1 MTEAATWTYVCHRDD
16 IVPNTGVAAKVGTA
30 QVAVFR
36 VVAPDGTEDG
46 PDNGIFALDNFDVRS
61 QANVLSRGLIGEL
74 GTETGPVLVVAS
86 PVYKNHLCLRT
97 GRYLEDA
104 AWSVKAW
111 AVTCGD
117 DGAIMVRAS

>member
-1 MTEAATWTYVCHRDD
+1 MTDAAHWTFICHRDD
-16 IVPNTGVAAKVGTA
+16 IVPNTGVAAKVGDA

-36 VVAPDGTEDG
+36 VVAPDGSEEG

-74 GTETGPVLVVAS
+74 STESGPALVVAS
-86 PVYKNHLCLRT
+86 PVYKNHLCLKT
-97 GRYLEDA
+97 GRCLEDE

-111 AVTCGD
+111 TVRCGD
-117 DGAIMVRAS
+117 DGAIMVKTS

>member
-1 MTEAATWTYVCHRDD
+1 MTDAASWTFVCHRDD
-16 IVPNTGVAAKVGTA
+16 IVPNTGVCAKVGSS

-46 PDNGIFALDNFDVRS
+46 VFAIDNFDVRS

-74 GTETGPVLVVAS
+74 TTETGPELVVAS
-86 PVYKNHLCLRT
+86 PVYKNHLCLRS
-97 GRYLEDA
+97 GRCLEDE

-111 AVTCGD
+111 SVTCGD
-117 DGAIMVRAS
+117 DGAIMVKAS

>member
-1 MTEAATWTYVCHRDD
+1 MTDAASWTFVCHRDD
-16 IVPNTGVAAKVGTA
+16 IVPNTGVCAKVGAA

-46 PDNGIFALDNFDVRS
+46 IFALDNFDVRS
-61 QANVLSRGLIGEL
+61 QANVMSRGLIGEL
-74 GTETGPVLVVAS
+74 STETGPELVVAS
-86 PVYKNHLCLRT
+86 PVYKNHLCLRS
-97 GRYLEDA
+97 GRCLEDE

-117 DGAIMVRAS
+117 DGAIMVKAS

>member
-1 MTEAATWTYVCHRDD
+1 MTEAASWTYVCHRDD
-16 IVPNTGVAAKVGTA
+16 IVPNTGVAARVGEA

-46 PDNGIFALDNFDVRS
+46 IFAVDNFDVRS

-74 GTETGPVLVVAS
+74 GTETGPALVVAS
-86 PVYKNHLCLRT
+86 PIYKNHLCLRS
-97 GRYLEDA
+97 GRCLEDE

-111 AVTCGD
+111 VVACGA

>member
-1 MTEAATWTYVCHRDD
+1 MTDAASWTFVCHRDD
-16 IVPNTGVAAKVGTA
+16 IVPNTGVCAKVGEA

-36 VVAPDGTEDG
+36 VVAPNGDEDG
-46 PDNGIFALDNFDVRS
+46 VFAIDNFDVRS

-74 GTETGPVLVVAS
+74 STETGPALVVAS

-97 GRYLEDA
+97 GRCLEDE

-111 AVTCGD
+111 AVACGD

>member
-1 MTEAATWTYVCHRDD
+1 MTDAASWTFVCHRDD
-16 IVPNTGVAAKVGTA
+16 IVPNTGVCAKVGDA

-36 VVAPDGTEDG
+36 VVAPNGDEGG
-46 PDNGIFALDNFDVRS
+46 PENGIFAIDNFDVRS

-74 GTETGPVLVVAS
+74 STETGPALVVAS
-86 PVYKNHLCLRT
+86 PVYKNHLCLKT
-97 GRYLEDA
+97 GRCLEDE

>member
-1 MTEAATWTYVCHRDD
+1 MTDAASWTFVCHRDD
-16 IVPNTGVAAKVGTA
+16 IVPNTGVAAKVGAA

-74 GTETGPVLVVAS
+74 TTETGPALVVAS

-97 GRYLEDA
+97 GRCLEDES
-104 AWSVKAW
+104 WSVKAW

>member
-1 MTEAATWTYVCHRDD
+1 MTDAASWTFVCHRDD
-16 IVPNTGVAAKVGTA
+16 IVPNTGVCAKVGEA

-36 VVAPDGTEDG
+36 VVAPNGTEDG
-46 PDNGIFALDNFDVRS
+46 PDNGIFALDNFDIRS

-74 GTETGPVLVVAS
+74 STETGPALVVAS
-86 PVYKNHLCLRT
+86 PVYKNHLCLKT
-97 GRYLEDA
+97 GRCLEDE

-111 AVTCGD
+111 AVSCGD